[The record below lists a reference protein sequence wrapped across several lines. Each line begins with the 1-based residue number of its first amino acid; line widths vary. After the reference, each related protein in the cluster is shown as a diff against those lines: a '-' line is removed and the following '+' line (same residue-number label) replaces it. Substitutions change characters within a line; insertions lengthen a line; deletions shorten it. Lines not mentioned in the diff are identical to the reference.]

1 MVICAYNAA
10 DTLDDC
16 LTSLGQ
22 LTYPDYEVVVVNDG
36 SKDDTGSHRPL
47 VIRTCG

>member
-1 MVICAYNAA
+1 MVVCAYNAA

-16 LTSLGQ
+16 LTSLGR

-36 SKDDTGSHRPL
+36 SKDDTEAIASRH
-47 VIRTCG
+47 RTCG